1 MEPFLP
7 TDAAADAAD
16 AADAAP
22 PKPYL
27 KWCAVGLIAL
37 HLVLVVAVLCGVGA
51 LAPQLKTTMDD
62 VQVMVPQ
69 MTLTL
74 RELGKMLPEI
84 KEGMRVLEHLCK
96 QSPGCIPTWHW

>member
-1 MEPFLP
+1 MEPFL
-7 TDAAADAAD
+7 TTDAADAAADAT
-16 AADAAP
+16 P

-27 KWCAVGLIAL
+27 KWCAVGLIAI

-84 KEGMRVLEHLCK
+84 KEGMRVLEHLCN
-96 QSPGCIPTWHW
+96 QSPGCTPS